1 MKQVRI
7 DVMLDQYHDKM
18 EQIQDELEAKTNVW
32 KKVQDVEFKRYRD
45 RLKMKQLGMMKKN
58 GDYNYD
64 AFKKYM
70 EDKSSWIDLTQSQDE
85 DED

>member
-1 MKQVRI
+1 MKQVKI
-7 DVMLDQYHDKM
+7 DVMVGQYNDKM
-18 EQIQDELEAKTNVW
+18 EQIQDEHEAKHNVW
-32 KKVQDVEFKRYRD
+32 KKVHDVEFKRYRE

-64 AFKKYM
+64 AFKKYI
-70 EDKSSWIDLTQSQDE
+70 EDNSSWIDLTQSQDE